1 MYAGIR
7 VLDCCDERGMIA
19 GQMLA
24 DMGAD
29 VIAVEPPAGNTARR
43 LPPFAGDQPGVERSL
58 YWLSYARNKR
68 SITLDT
74 ASADGRALLDDL
86 LAVSDVLLL
95 SGRESLDG
103 LGGYDALA
111 AARNPRLIVAC
122 VTPFGLAGP
131 KSTYVA
137 TDLTIM
143 ASAGV
148 SILSGDPDRAPLR
161 GTLPQAWLH
170 AGADAAV
177 GVLLA
182 LAERERSG
190 EGQLVG
196 VSAQVSAMNATQA
209 TIVAAGVGNEESRRA
224 AGGVYFGGIDLKFTY
239 PCRDGSVSITLLFGT
254 VAGIFTRRLMEWVH
268 EEGFIDKAT
277 LDKDWVAYG
286 LLLATGQEPIAEYER
301 VKEAVTDFTR
311 SHTKAEL
318 FAEALKRQVLLAPCT
333 TPADLVESTQL
344 AARDYF
350 WHVPS
355 PADGRD
361 VAVPGA
367 FAKLPRSP
375 LASPRP
381 APSLGEHN
389 VEVYGNLLGITPE
402 ELAALRGSGIT

>member
-7 VLDCCDERGMIA
+7 VLDCCDERGLLA

-43 LPPFAGDQPGVERSL
+43 LPPFAGDQPGTERSL

-74 ASADGRALLDDL
+74 ASADGRALLDGL
-86 LAVSDVLLL
+86 LAVSDVLLV
-95 SGRESLDG
+95 SGRESLEA
-103 LGGYDALA
+103 LGGYGAL

-131 KSTYVA
+131 KAAYAA
-137 TDLTIM
+137 TDLTVM

-148 SILSGDPDRAPLR
+148 SLLSGDPDRAPIR
-161 GTLPQAWLH
+161 GTLPQSWLH

-190 EGQLVG
+190 SGQLVS
-196 VSAQVSAMNATQA
+196 VSAQISTMNATQA

-224 AGGVYFGGIDLKFTY
+224 SGGVYFGGIDLKFTY
-239 PCRDGSVSITLLFGT
+239 PCKDGSVSITFLFGS
-254 VAGIFTRRLMEWVH
+254 VAGLFTRRLMEWVH
-268 EEGFIDKAT
+268 EDGFVDEAT
-277 LDKDWVAYG
+277 LNKDWVAYG

-301 VKEAVTDFTR
+301 VKQAVTEFTR

-318 FAEALKRQVLLAPCT
+318 FTEALKRQVLLAPCA
-333 TPADLVESTQL
+333 TPADLVESPQL

-355 PADGRD
+355 PADGHD

-375 LASPRP
+375 LASVRP
-381 APSLGEHN
+381 APSLGQHN
-389 VEVYGNLLGITPE
+389 VEVYGDLLGISPV
-402 ELAALRGSGIT
+402 ELAALRGSGII

>member
-7 VLDCCDERGMIA
+7 VLDCCDERGIIA

-24 DMGAD
+24 DMGAE

-43 LPPFAGDQPGVERSL
+43 LPPFAGDQPGIERSL
-58 YWLSYARNKR
+58 YWMSYARNKR

-74 ASADGRALLDDL
+74 ASDDGRALLDGL
-86 LAVSDVLLL
+86 LAVSDALLL
-95 SGRESLDG
+95 SGREALEA
-103 LGGYDALA
+103 LGGYDAL

-122 VTPFGLAGP
+122 VSPFGLAGP
-131 KSTYVA
+131 KSGYAA
-137 TDLTIM
+137 TDLTVM
-143 ASAGV
+143 ASSGAT
-148 SILSGDPDRAPLR
+148 ILSGDPDRAPLR
-161 GTLPQAWLH
+161 GTLPQSWLH

-190 EGQLVG
+190 RGQLVTI
-196 VSAQVSAMNATQA
+196 SAQISAMNATQV

-224 AGGVYFGGIDLKFTY
+224 SGGVYFGGIDLRFTY
-239 PCRDGSVSITLLFGT
+239 PCKDGSVSITLLFGT

-268 EEGFIDKAT
+268 EEGFIDEAT
-277 LDKDWVAYG
+277 LNKDWVAYG
-286 LLLATGQEPIAEYER
+286 LLLVTGQEPIAEYER
-301 VKEAVTDFTR
+301 VKQAVTDFTR

-318 FAEALKRQVLLAPCT
+318 FAEALKRQVLLAPCA
-333 TPADLVESTQL
+333 TPADLVQSTQL

-355 PADGRD
+355 PTDGQD

-375 LASPRP
+375 LTSVRP

-389 VEVYGNLLGITPE
+389 VEVYGDLLDIAPD
-402 ELAALRGSGIT
+402 ELAALRGAGII